1 MPDWTDNK
9 QIAIPKSHKA
19 EANAIAEVI
28 DPDIGGDETFTG
40 EATHSA
46 DGTAPATHIVAHTQ
60 LRVDTYDLLAEGTP
74 QQIADAV
81 EADTSLS
88 RSTLETVAEAMEIEA
103 GYEEVL
109 LARRDRQPDPRP
121 GVVGLCARYRRGKS
135 RMVGAGAGGV
145 VCRCWHASVDDGLR

>member
-1 MPDWTDNK
+1 MPDWTENK
-9 QIAIPKSHKA
+9 QLAIPASHQ
-19 EANAIAEVI
+19 EESNAVAAVL
-28 DPDIGGDETFTG
+28 DPDIGGSDTFTG

-60 LRVDTYDLLAEGTP
+60 LKTDTYDLLANGSP
-74 QQIADAV
+74 KQIADAV

-109 LARRDRQPDPRP
+109 EVALN
-121 GVVGLCARYRRGKS
+121 G
-135 RMVGAGAGGV
+135 
-145 VCRCWHASVDDGLR
+145 SV

>member
-1 MPDWTDNK
+1 MPDWTENK
-9 QIAIPKSHKA
+9 QLAIPASHQ
-19 EANAIAEVI
+19 EESNAVAAVL

-60 LRVDTYDLLAEGTP
+60 LKTDTYDLLANGSP
-74 QQIADAV
+74 KQIADAV

-109 LARRDRQPDPRP
+109 EVETALN
-121 GVVGLCARYRRGKS
+121 GSG
-135 RMVGAGAGGV
+135 
-145 VCRCWHASVDDGLR
+145 

>member
-1 MPDWTDNK
+1 MPDWTENK

-19 EANAIAEVI
+19 EANAIAAVI
-28 DPDIGGDETFTG
+28 DPDIGGDETFRG

-60 LRVDTYDLLAEGTP
+60 LKTDTYGLLAEGTP
-74 QQIADAV
+74 GQIADSV
-81 EADTSLS
+81 EGDTTLD

-109 LARRDRQPDPRP
+109 EVALN
-121 GVVGLCARYRRGKS
+121 G
-135 RMVGAGAGGV
+135 
-145 VCRCWHASVDDGLR
+145 SV